1 MFSIIATAVF
11 VLVLMYAALGWW
23 SHQPRF
29 RAAGLTEGRLAACP
43 ASPNCVC
50 SEPEA
55 AEDSKHSIES
65 IRLETGGN
73 SMEWAAVVEVVRQ
86 MGGRIESDSGSYL
99 HATFV
104 SRIFRFVD
112 DLELRADGES
122 LHVRSASRV
131 GYSDLGANRK
141 RVGLLRSGL
150 QVGL

>member
-43 ASPNCVC
+43 TSPNCVC
-50 SEPEA
+50 SEPQA
-55 AEDSKHSIES
+55 ADDRKHSIEP

-73 SMEWAAVVEVVRQ
+73 AMEWAAVVVVVRE
-86 MGGRIESDSGSYL
+86 MGGRIETDSGNYL
-99 HATFV
+99 HAIFV

-122 LHVRSASRV
+122 LQVRSASRV

-141 RVGLLRSGL
+141 RVESLRSGL
-150 QVGL
+150 RNL